1 MNAVDP
7 ITFDALLSADRQ
19 TRAGYRLAAPRTV
32 GEGHLVVEAVLA
44 VPGVMQYPW
53 GPTYVSADTLRDE
66 EWLSSLRGVP
76 VTDDDTGA
84 HYDGVTPTTTER
96 TAIGTVLGARW
107 DDEQQAVI
115 GEIVI
120 DVQRGIDAVRS
131 GVRGVSPAYRAR
143 YVRREGVDART
154 GLRYTHEQTKR
165 WRADNVAVTGQPR
178 GGDAAQLRG
187 DSMADVNTEVEPEV
201 EAPAAD
207 APAADAD
214 PMEKRLASLE
224 AKIAEM
230 ADAYGKMQADMA
242 KMKGADA
249 APDTADA
256 APAPAPAPVKVAP
269 LRALF
274 AAADAHGVD
283 VLDDDTADALR
294 ARVAAKVL
302 GTPVD
307 DLSADALDVAIR
319 LAPTKRTPT
328 VTVTREPAQP
338 RYLTG
343 ANR

>member
-7 ITFDALLSADRQ
+7 TTFDALLSADRQ
-19 TRAGYRLAAPRTV
+19 TRTGYRLAAPRTT
-32 GEGHLVVEAVLA
+32 GDGHLIVEAVLA

-53 GPTYVSADTLRDE
+53 GPTYVSADTLRDD
-66 EWLSSLRGVP
+66 EWLTSLRGVP

-84 HYDGVTPTTTER
+84 HYDGVTPDTTER

-120 DVQRGIDAVRS
+120 DVRRGIDAVRS

-143 YVRREGVDART
+143 YVKREGVDART

-165 WRADNVAVTGQPR
+165 WRADNVAVTVQPR

-201 EAPAAD
+201 EATT
-207 APAADAD
+207 ADAD
-214 PMEKRLASLE
+214 GMEKRLAALE
-224 AKIAEM
+224 AMVAEM
-230 ADAYGKMQADMA
+230 ADAYKAMSADMA

-249 APDTADA
+249 DPAKPDTADA
-256 APAPAPAPVKVAP
+256 EAAPAPAPVKVAP

-274 AAADAHGVD
+274 AAADAHGVE

-307 DLSADALDVAIR
+307 GLSADALDVAIR
-319 LAPTKRTPT
+319 LAPTKRAPT
-328 VTVTREPAQP
+328 VTVTREAPQR
-338 RYLTG
+338 RYLHG
-343 ANR
+343 ASR